1 MQISGSPTLFGVL
14 LTGRSAAWGAAASIV
29 AVLGAAALPW
39 RLAITTGRSMEPTL
53 KNGQPFIFTRI
64 DPHQD
69 PIRRND
75 VVVFESQ
82 GALCVKRVLA
92 LGGEHFWAVG
102 RKGDPLPG
110 CRILTVH
117 TSPKEWTRR
126 FPCITAQRIEVPAG
140 SLFVLGDGAFSCD
153 SRHYGPIS
161 LDRVVGRASVTESK
175 SDKEYRTVAWSH
187 LPSAPGSRFG
197 GIDRWN

>member
-1 MQISGSPTLFGVL
+1 MQISGSPALFGVP
-14 LTGRSAAWGAAASIV
+14 LTGRAAAWGAAASI

-39 RLAITTGRSMEPTL
+39 RVAITSGRSMEPTL
-53 KNGQPFIFTRI
+53 QDGQPFLFTRI
-64 DPHQD
+64 DPHKD

-82 GALCVKRVLA
+82 GSLCVKRVLA
-92 LGGEHFWAVG
+92 LGGEHFWAMG
-102 RKGDPLPG
+102 RKGESLPG

-126 FPCITAQRIEVPAG
+126 FPCMAPHKVEVPAG
-140 SLFVLGDGAFSCD
+140 NLFVLGDGAFSCD

-161 LDRVVGRASVTESK
+161 LDRVVGRASVSESAV
-175 SDKEYRTVAWSH
+175 DQDRCTVAWSQ
-187 LPSAPGSRFG
+187 LPPSPGARYRRTQ
-197 GIDRWN
+197 RWN

>member
-1 MQISGSPTLFGVL
+1 MQITGSPALFGVL
-14 LTGRSAAWGAAASIV
+14 LTGRAVAWGAAASI

-39 RLAITTGRSMEPTL
+39 RLAITSGRSMEPTL
-53 KNGQPFIFTRI
+53 QNGQPFLFTRI
-64 DPHQD
+64 DPHRD

-82 GALCVKRVLA
+82 GSLCVKRVLA

-102 RKGDPLPG
+102 QKGDPLPS

-117 TSPKEWTRR
+117 TSPKGWTRR
-126 FPCITAQRIEVPAG
+126 FPCMLAQKIDVPAG

-161 LDRVVGRASVTESK
+161 LDRVVGRACV
-175 SDKEYRTVAWSH
+175 SDSTVDPYYRTVAWSQ
-187 LPSAPGSRFG
+187 LPPAPGSRPR
-197 GIDRWN
+197 GIRPWN